1 MIFLRINRPHCG
13 GPKMCESHARNAAV
27 RGSRAEAPPPGSSHG
42 AGPRADVPRGPRK
55 RGALGEGPAR
65 PPLRPALGRR
75 VMEGVRNKEW
85 EGDRK
90 GKGGKSVPLAL
101 ILQFDHWLLPT
112 VIVNPLM
119 GTLKPHSNRPL
130 YSNTEFRSS
139 SFGIMR
145 KKI

>member
-1 MIFLRINRPHCG
+1 
-13 GPKMCESHARNAAV
+13 
-27 RGSRAEAPPPGSSHG
+27 
-42 AGPRADVPRGPRK
+42 
-55 RGALGEGPAR
+55 
-65 PPLRPALGRR
+65 
-75 VMEGVRNKEW
+75 MEGVRNKEW